1 MSTPGFLYPFPS
13 DSHALTVKILCVN
26 CWSLVVYLHIIHCVC
41 FENKKLSAQ
50 FNISI
55 TLIPG
60 NLIHWTISDQKLGI
74 SHKIRL
80 SHTMIVWFWSGIILT
95 SPILLYI
102 PSTNSIM
109 QQTHTWHFIC
119 YNLFASGWE
128 YSRKQLFNP
137 LLVWNSSHLAPFG
150 VKIHE
155 STVITSKFRPCWQSI
170 WNFHWFVW
178 IPVINMRSQSY

>member
-1 MSTPGFLYPFPS
+1 M
-13 DSHALTVKILCVN
+13 
-26 CWSLVVYLHIIHCVC
+26 
-41 FENKKLSAQ
+41 
-50 FNISI
+50 FNSSI

-60 NLIHWTISDQKLGI
+60 NLIHWTISDQKLGK
-74 SHKIRL
+74 SHKVLL
-80 SHTMIVWFWSGIILT
+80 SNTMIVWFRSGIILT

-137 LLVWNSSHLAPFG
+137 LLVWNSSHLAAFG

-178 IPVINMRSQSY
+178 IPVINMRSQSYKKLTKRLIRYRCKNTNNCSIFSFFSLVLWIISIKM